1 MNKPCCPLVFLP
13 EHTATQSRNSPC
25 RAHRFFLASKI
36 AVIISPSR
44 STAGNSG
51 DSSLR
56 PCPPPTSPALT
67 SAPLSPAA
75 AARPAETDQRGELRA
90 RRPPPPPPHRRLPG
104 PAAGVV
110 AGIREFWGRIR
121 SISSPPST
129 IHCRSAVLSTELISF
144 PMKLASQT

>member
-13 EHTATQSRNSPC
+13 EYTATQNRNSPC
-25 RAHRFFLASKI
+25 RAHRFFLGSKI

-51 DSSLR
+51 DASLR
-56 PCPPPTSPALT
+56 PCLPPTPSPHLGP
-67 SAPLSPAA
+67 PLPGC
-75 AARPAETDQRGELRA
+75 RRPPAETDQRGELRA

-110 AGIREFWGRIR
+110 AGIREFWGRIK

-144 PMKLASQT
+144 PIKLASQT